1 MSIIHT
7 LNDLVL
13 SGEFWLLTDGCVS
26 KDAAAKLELE
36 QIQESLLIDSFPLF
50 QRLPPTYVPV
60 SFCENSVFQLEEAH
74 KARPDSTEE
83 QRCSRLIVWMQKRP
97 VNLKSSVRY
106 LWVHEISGLSGSGL
120 LGSKERSTCCGIL
133 RNVQLVQWWK
143 SSQII
148 FKIFHLKV
156 CSALKHGLCYALFS
170 FLQSVTELFILP
182 SPLPWKRKQSKL
194 FPKYWQYLFW
204 IFIFCFL

>member
-13 SGEFWLLTDGCVS
+13 SGEFWLLIDGCVS

-74 KARPDSTEE
+74 KARPDSIEE
-83 QRCSRLIVWMQKRP
+83 QRCSSIIVWMQK
-97 VNLKSSVRY
+97 
-106 LWVHEISGLSGSGL
+106 GLSIS
-120 LGSKERSTCCGIL
+120 RAL
-133 RNVQLVQWWK
+133 RDTYEFMRYQVFLVQV
-143 SSQII
+143 S
-148 FKIFHLKV
+148 
-156 CSALKHGLCYALFS
+156 
-170 FLQSVTELFILP
+170 
-182 SPLPWKRKQSKL
+182 
-194 FPKYWQYLFW
+194 
-204 IFIFCFL
+204 